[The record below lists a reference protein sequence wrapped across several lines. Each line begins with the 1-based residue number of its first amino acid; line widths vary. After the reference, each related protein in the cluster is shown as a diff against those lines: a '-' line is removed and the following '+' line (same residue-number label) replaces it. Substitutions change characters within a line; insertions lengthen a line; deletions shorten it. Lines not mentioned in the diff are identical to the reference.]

1 MPNTEVIT
9 DIDQITDKKKLAE
22 EKKRLKSDQKE
33 QKKEAKR
40 RAKEL
45 YLQEAQLDD
54 DSGASGVSVF
64 LVTAL
69 IVVVWIAILCLLVK
83 LDVGGFGSGVLTP
96 VLKDV
101 PVINKIL
108 PSTEGATDVTME
120 TGEDYGGYKSLAE
133 AVRYIKELELE
144 LQSAQSAQSTSS
156 EEVANLK
163 AEVERLKTFENNQVE
178 FQRIKTEFYEEV
190 VYAEN
195 GPGAEEYKKYYESID
210 PTTAEYLYKQVVQQV
225 EESDDVKEY
234 AQAYSEMKPK
244 EAAAIFESM
253 TDNLGLASRILS
265 VMSAEDR
272 GKILGAMDSATAARI
287 TKIMDPES

>member
-1 MPNTEVIT
+1 M
-9 DIDQITDKKKLAE
+9 
-22 EKKRLKSDQKE
+22 
-33 QKKEAKR
+33 
-40 RAKEL
+40 
-45 YLQEAQLDD
+45 
-54 DSGASGVSVF
+54 
-64 LVTAL
+64 
-69 IVVVWIAILCLLVK
+69 
-83 LDVGGFGSGVLTP
+83 
-96 VLKDV
+96 
-101 PVINKIL
+101 
-108 PSTEGATDVTME
+108 
-120 TGEDYGGYKSLAE
+120 
-133 AVRYIKELELE
+133 
-144 LQSAQSAQSTSS
+144 
-156 EEVANLK
+156 
-163 AEVERLKTFENNQVE
+163 E